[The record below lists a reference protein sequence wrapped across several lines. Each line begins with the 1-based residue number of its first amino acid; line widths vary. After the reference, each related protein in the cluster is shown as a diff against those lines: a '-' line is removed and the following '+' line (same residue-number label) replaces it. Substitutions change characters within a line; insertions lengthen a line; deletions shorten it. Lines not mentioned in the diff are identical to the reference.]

1 MATFNSPVVAVAVAA
16 ADVAAVDAVAVV
28 VAVAVA
34 VLAGAPAAHPGVRA
48 AGAKQGHL
56 PRLIDTINN
65 QGRVRHC
72 RPGLCMCT
80 SGVAVRIFAVAR
92 NALYDMPRSR
102 RIPAPLFQPH

>member
-34 VLAGAPAAHPGVRA
+34 ALAGALAAHPGAPAA
-48 AGAKQGHL
+48 GAKPGYL
-56 PRLIDTINN
+56 PRVINTN
-65 QGRVRHC
+65 NHGRDRHR

-80 SGVAVRIFAVAR
+80 SGVVR
-92 NALYDMPRSR
+92 NAFLAHPDHAEFP
-102 RIPAPLFQPH
+102 PH

>member
-1 MATFNSPVVAVAVAA
+1 MVAVAVVAAVVVAADAVAVAA
-16 ADVAAVDAVAVV
+16 VV
-28 VAVAVA
+28 VA

-48 AGAKQGHL
+48 AGAKRGHL
-56 PRLIDTINN
+56 PRVIDTINKH
-65 QGRVRHC
+65 GRVRQR

-92 NALYDMPRSR
+92 NALYDMSRSR